1 MSNTLL
7 RIKQYIDYKKISLR
21 SFEVSIEISN
31 GSFTSQLKNG
41 KTIGV
46 DKLEKILQK
55 YDDLNPEWVLTG
67 KGPMLRNQKESP
79 IDQLGE
85 IYEYLRKHTYLL
97 EEKLKEAEQKI
108 QQLEIA
114 LNRDK

>member
-1 MSNTLL
+1 
-7 RIKQYIDYKKISLR
+7 
-21 SFEVSIEISN
+21 
-31 GSFTSQLKNG
+31 
-41 KTIGV
+41 
-46 DKLEKILQK
+46 
-55 YDDLNPEWVLTG
+55 
-67 KGPMLRNQKESP
+67 MLRNQKENP

>member
-1 MSNTLL
+1 MGTH
-7 RIKQYIDYKKISLR
+7 R
-21 SFEVSIEISN
+21 
-31 GSFTSQLKNG
+31 KN
-41 KTIGV
+41 
-46 DKLEKILQK
+46 
-55 YDDLNPEWVLTG
+55 
-67 KGPMLRNQKESP
+67 MLRNQKENP

>member
-1 MSNTLL
+1 
-7 RIKQYIDYKKISLR
+7 
-21 SFEVSIEISN
+21 
-31 GSFTSQLKNG
+31 
-41 KTIGV
+41 V

-67 KGPMLRNQKESP
+67 KGYATKSKGKP

>member
-1 MSNTLL
+1 MTNALL
-7 RIKQYIDYKKISLR
+7 RIKQFIDYKKISLR
-21 SFEVSIEISN
+21 SFELSIEMSN

-55 YDDLNPEWVLTG
+55 YDDLNPDWVLTG
-67 KGPMLRNQKESP
+67 KGAMLRNQKGDP
-79 IDQLGE
+79 LTQLAE
-85 IYEYLRKHTYLL
+85 IYEYLKRHTQHL
-97 EEKLKEAEQKI
+97 EEKLKEAEQRI
-108 QQLEIA
+108 QQLESA